1 MELLGVELSVMKRV
15 GMDHLFVK
23 IMVGMDL
30 FVIRGLG
37 LGCNYLGL

>member
-30 FVIRGLG
+30 FVMKRVGFGL
-37 LGCNYLGL
+37 

>member
-15 GMDHLFVK
+15 VK

-30 FVIRGLG
+30 FVMKRVGFGL
-37 LGCNYLGL
+37 

>member
-1 MELLGVELSVMKRV
+1 MELFVMKRV

-30 FVIRGLG
+30 FVLKRVGFGL
-37 LGCNYLGL
+37 